1 MRPGV
6 RTASVLGDN
15 EFVCGLDSSGSGYDP
30 VAGFCEHG
38 NELCHLEAG
47 NFFIRCVTLCHKVD

>member
-1 MRPGV
+1 V